1 MYFLTQQLLKS
12 FRRLVP
18 AQCTHAGLLI
28 KTICLLQTTVPLSG
42 VGTESA
48 PNDNDDSGQS
58 EFGSDLTGSNS
69 GIAGLANDNNNKVKF
84 STKGLNAQQL
94 QLIEKLLKEKKGT
107 GTSKSHPPVSATTS
121 PVTTTSGGGASLSAI
136 AESNAAAALAAVQ
149 SPPKGPVKPPQ
160 QVWSFTRIKQVW
172 PLTQFF
178 SVSFL

>member
-1 MYFLTQQLLKS
+1 M
-12 FRRLVP
+12 
-18 AQCTHAGLLI
+18 
-28 KTICLLQTTVPLSG
+28 PLSG

-58 EFGSDLTGSNS
+58 EFGDLTGSNS
-69 GIAGLANDNNNKVKF
+69 GIAGLANDNNNAAAHKVKF

-94 QLIEKLLKEKKGT
+94 QLIEKLLKEKKCTPG
-107 GTSKSHPPVSATTS
+107 SKTHPPVSATTS
-121 PVTTTSGGGASLSAI
+121 PVTTTSGGASSLSAI

-160 QVWSFTRIKQVW
+160 QVWSFTRIKHQVW
-172 PLTQFF
+172 PLTHFF

>member
-1 MYFLTQQLLKS
+1 M
-12 FRRLVP
+12 
-18 AQCTHAGLLI
+18 
-28 KTICLLQTTVPLSG
+28 PLSG
-42 VGTESA
+42 VGIESSQ
-48 PNDNDDSGQS
+48 NDNDDPGQS
-58 EFGSDLTGSNS
+58 ELGDLTSNS
-69 GIAGLANDNNNKVKF
+69 GIAGLANDNNNAAAHKVKF

-94 QLIEKLLKEKKGT
+94 QLIEKLLKEKKCTPG
-107 GTSKSHPPVSATTS
+107 SKSHPVSATTS
-121 PVTTTSGGGASLSAI
+121 PITTTSASLSAI